1 MSNFNFACS
10 TVTACTVDFFDA
22 VFLFGSSFFL
32 QAIQS
37 HSVRRSLFEQYVKTR
52 AEEERREKRAAH
64 KAAVEGFKQ
73 LLDEASKV
81 HFFYLTEFLFTF
93 GLPYVTFF
101 FSFLVLDV
109 S

>member
-1 MSNFNFACS
+1 MA
-10 TVTACTVDFFDA
+10 VFDA